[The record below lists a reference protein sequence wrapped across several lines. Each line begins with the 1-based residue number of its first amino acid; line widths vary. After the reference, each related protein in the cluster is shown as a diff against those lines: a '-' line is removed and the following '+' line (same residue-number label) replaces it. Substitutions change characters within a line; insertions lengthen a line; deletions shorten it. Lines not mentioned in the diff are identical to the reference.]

1 MKISSLPKYDQP
13 RMKLRSKGAHYL
25 TDAELL
31 ALLIGTGTK
40 HKNAIRVAAE
50 ILRHI
55 PLDQFHEKSVKQLQ
69 KISGLGEAKLASILA
84 CIELARRIN
93 QRKPLSPLLSPKD
106 IFSSLSSLRGKKKE
120 HFIAFY
126 LDVRN
131 QYIQQEIISIGTLN
145 ASLVHPREVF
155 EPAVRL
161 LAAQIILAHNHPS
174 GLAEPSSEDIALKKR
189 LQSVG
194 VILGIHVIDHVIV
207 TSHTWYSFK
216 EHAIL

>member
-1 MKISSLPKYDQP
+1 MRILSLPKYDQP
-13 RMKLRSKGAHYL
+13 RIKLRTKGAHYL

-31 ALLIGTGTK
+31 AIIIGTGTK
-40 HKNAIRVAAE
+40 NRNALRVASE

-55 PLDQFHEKSVKQLQ
+55 PINQFHEKSVQQLQ

-93 QRKPLSPLLSPKD
+93 QQKPVSPLLSPKD
-106 IFSSLSSLRGKKKE
+106 IFSSLSAIRGQKKE

-131 QYIQQEIISIGTLN
+131 QCIQQEIISIGTLN

-174 GLAEPSSEDIALKKR
+174 GAAEPSQEDIALTKR
-189 LQSVG
+189 MQSVG
-194 VILGIHVIDHVIV
+194 IILGIHIIDHVIV
-207 TSHTWYSFK
+207 TSNSWYSFK
-216 EHAIL
+216 EHTLV